1 MVQERRAVASH
12 QCGPGSVPSVD
23 AICGLSLCLGRYF
36 ALRGSPV
43 FPSPQKP
50 TFPNSSSTRNQV
62 DQETLSFLF
71 VICFLGG
78 RLKSPNWI
86 YPPSLHAFKNWWDK
100 RNVAWFLRRQIS
112 DKICQFKKSRLSL
125 FILDNR
131 KWRSDE
137 MTITASYG
145 WEWSLLLFGGSSDG
159 SYPHSK
165 Q

>member
-1 MVQERRAVASH
+1 MVRALASH
-12 QCGPGSVPSVD
+12 QCGPGS
-23 AICGLSLCLGRYF
+23 ILLLGRYF
-36 ALRGSPV
+36 APRGSPV

-50 TFPNSSSTRNQV
+50 TFPNFNSTRNQV
-62 DQETLSFLF
+62 DQETLSVCATTNLF
-71 VICFLGG
+71 IICYLFPWGG
-78 RLKSPNWI
+78 GLKSPNWR

-100 RNVAWFLRRQIS
+100 SNVAWFLRRQIS

-131 KWRSDE
+131 KWRTDE

-145 WEWSLLLFGGSSDG
+145 WKWSLLLFGSSSDG
-159 SYPHSK
+159 SYPAHSK